1 MKAGE
6 EKLALGPAGEAEKP
20 SRLVQHVREAFSP
33 HGLLTQKL
41 PSFVPRESQREFAEA
56 VAQTI
61 EEKGTLVAEA
71 GTGTGKTFAYL
82 VPALFS
88 GIRVLVSTAGKPL
101 QDQLYSKDLPL
112 ILEALDLH
120 ANTVLLKGRS
130 NYICK
135 KRLEEVD
142 WVPSKED
149 VGYLRDIQIFSR
161 TSQTGDRSELGHIP
175 ENAMIW
181 PLVTSTKVNC
191 LGTKC
196 PLYDDC
202 FLTKARREAKEADI
216 LVVNHHLFLSSL
228 AIADEVFDVFR

>member
-6 EKLALGPAGEAEKP
+6 EKLAPGPAGEAGKP

-56 VAQTI
+56 VARTI

-112 ILEALDLH
+112 ILE
-120 ANTVLLKGRS
+120 G
-130 NYICK
+130 
-135 KRLEEVD
+135 
-142 WVPSKED
+142 
-149 VGYLRDIQIFSR
+149 SR
-161 TSQTGDRSELGHIP
+161 
-175 ENAMIW
+175 AIW
-181 PLVTSTKVNC
+181 
-191 LGTKC
+191 
-196 PLYDDC
+196 
-202 FLTKARREAKEADI
+202 R
-216 LVVNHHLFLSSL
+216 
-228 AIADEVFDVFR
+228 